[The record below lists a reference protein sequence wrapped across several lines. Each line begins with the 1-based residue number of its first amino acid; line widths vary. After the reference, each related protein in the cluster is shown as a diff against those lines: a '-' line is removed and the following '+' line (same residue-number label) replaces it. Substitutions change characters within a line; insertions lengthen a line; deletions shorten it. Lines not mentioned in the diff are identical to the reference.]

1 MLRRLLAV
9 VLVVTV
15 ILIAPLIAP
24 SIANAASQFTNLSL
38 QMQGGAQVDQSQSV
52 PRLLLSADA
61 TNGSHYHL
69 DVAMQ
74 PVGVHFSSPPGD
86 GGFGE
91 RERRAQRVTDLA
103 GQFTLTGPN
112 GSGVTGNASGQLSSN
127 ETGSIALS
135 DSSGITQ
142 LSGNFAVDSSG
153 NLQLDLAGQV
163 PAQLTLQQS
172 TQPAQTTAA
181 TSPQQVDHTFWYIS
195 RAAGLSAYLMLFLN
209 VVLGLAVNT
218 RIMDAL
224 VARWRS
230 FDLHEFTAL
239 LAMGL
244 LAIHGL
250 SLLGDQ
256 YIGFSLPQV
265 LLPFNLPYR
274 PFWTAMGILAFWML
288 VVITASSYIRK
299 QLGYKTWRAIHY
311 LSFGAFLMGL
321 AHGIMAGTDSTMPWA
336 QGLYLSTGLIVLLL
350 TVRRFSGA
358 KAKKKAPARA
368 VAQRT
373 ASRAE

>member
-9 VLVVTV
+9 VMVVTA
-15 ILIAPLIAP
+15 LLFAP
-24 SIANAASQFTNLSL
+24 SIVNAASQSSNVSL
-38 QMQGGAQVDQSQSV
+38 QMQGGAQIDQSQSV
-52 PRLLLSADA
+52 PQLLLSADA
-61 TNGSHYHL
+61 TDGSGYHV
-69 DVAMQ
+69 DVSVQ
-74 PVGVHFSSPPGD
+74 PVAVHVSPRRGD

-91 RERRAQRVTDLA
+91 REGRSQRVTDLA
-103 GQFTLTGPN
+103 GQFTLSGPN
-112 GSGVTGNASGQLSSN
+112 GSSVTGNASGQLSSN
-127 ETGSIALS
+127 GTGSISLS
-135 DSSGITQ
+135 DSSGVTQ
-142 LSGNFAVDSSG
+142 LSGNFAIDSSG
-153 NLQLDLAGQV
+153 NLQVALAGQV
-163 PAQLTLQQS
+163 PVQLSSQSAQAT
-172 TQPAQTTAA
+172 ATTA
-181 TSPQQVDHTFWYIS
+181 PQQVDHTFWYIS

-250 SLLGDQ
+250 ALVGDQ
-256 YIGFSLPQV
+256 YIGFTLPQI

-274 PFWTAMGILAFWML
+274 PFWTAMGILAFWVL
-288 VVITASSYIRK
+288 VVVTASSYFRK

-311 LSFGAFLMGL
+311 LSFGAYIMGL

-336 QGLYLSTGLIVLLL
+336 QGLYLSTGVIVLLL
-350 TVRRFSGA
+350 TIRRFSGA
-358 KAKKKAPARA
+358 KAKKKAPVRP
-368 VAQRT
+368 VVQRT

>member
-9 VLVVTV
+9 GLVVAAV
-15 ILIAPLIAP
+15 LFLP
-24 SIANAASQFTNLSL
+24 SIANAASQFASVSL

-61 TNGSHYHL
+61 INGSGYHL
-69 DVAMQ
+69 DVALEA
-74 PVGVHFSSPPGD
+74 VGVHFASPGGG

-91 RERRAQRVTDLA
+91 RERRFQRVTDLA
-103 GQFTLTGPN
+103 GQFTLTGPA
-112 GSGVTGNASGQLSSN
+112 GSSVTGNASGQLISN
-127 ETGSIALS
+127 GTGSISLS
-135 DSSGITQ
+135 DSSGVTQ
-142 LSGNFAVDSSG
+142 LSGNFAVDNSG
-153 NLQLDLAGQV
+153 NLQLNLAGQV
-163 PAQLTLQQS
+163 PAALSSQQS
-172 TQPAQTTAA
+172 AQTATTA
-181 TSPQQVDHTFWYIS
+181 PQQVDHTFWYIS

-218 RIMDAL
+218 RVMDAL

-256 YIGFSLPQV
+256 YIGFTLPQI

-274 PFWTAMGILAFWML
+274 PFWTAMGILAFWIL

-311 LSFGAFLMGL
+311 LSFVAFLMGL

-350 TVRRFSGA
+350 TIRRFSGA
-358 KAKKKAPARA
+358 KAKKKIPVRA
-368 VAQRT
+368 VVQRT
-373 ASRAE
+373 AGRAE

>member
-1 MLRRLLAV
+1 MLRRLLAA
-9 VLVVTV
+9 VLVVAA
-15 ILIAPLIAP
+15 ILIAP
-24 SIANAASQFTNLSL
+24 SIVNAASQATNISL

-52 PRLLLSADA
+52 PQLLLSANA
-61 TNGSHYHL
+61 TNGYHL
-69 DVAMQ
+69 EVTMQ
-74 PVGVHFSSPPGD
+74 PVGVHFSSSGGK

-112 GSGVTGNASGQLSSN
+112 GSSVTGNASGQLSSSGA
-127 ETGSIALS
+127 GSIALS
-135 DSSGITQ
+135 DSSGTTQ
-142 LSGNFAVDSSG
+142 LSGNFSVDSSG
-153 NLQLDLAGQV
+153 NLQVGLAGQV
-163 PAQLTLQQS
+163 PVQLTSQQS
-172 TQPAQTTAA
+172 TQPAQASASTA
-181 TSPQQVDHTFWYIS
+181 SQQIDHTFWYIS

-256 YIGFSLPQV
+256 YIGFTLPQI

-274 PFWTAMGILAFWML
+274 PFWTAMGILAFWMM

-321 AHGIMAGTDSTMPWA
+321 AHGVMAGTDSTMPWA
-336 QGLYLSTGLIVLLL
+336 QGLYLSTGTIVLLL
-350 TVRRFSGA
+350 TIRRFSGA
-358 KAKKKAPARA
+358 KAKKKAPVRVA
-368 VAQRT
+368 AQRS